1 VRVITDVLSL
11 DISKRGGDLE
21 RADLL
26 KYAQVKNHPE
36 LPVRLF
42 SPQDPRYVAQSGL
55 RAADKRPEPN
65 HLALYR
71 ADADEYRLKPGES
84 KLVVPLTWSEDGI
97 TVTKTYTFY
106 PGTCAV
112 KQKTTT
118 FPVVSTDQNGTGG
131 YKVLKPAEY
140 YQGVTASLQSAG
152 FCAETDSV
160 SVSVRNGID
169 FSEDYDILLGTGHVR
184 RGQGS
189 YRQTCTPPSFPLD
202 ASQVISYI
210 RVAFYSIRCPEGV
223 EVPRNAEDKLPVGCT
238 GFVTATPKTK
248 DNLDVKQGLIGT
260 QIDWTFE
267 QEGEHVRLNEFGDD
281 VPFNKVL
288 TAVNLGHWTLCATV
302 KAFRGCQFGEVTP
315 GAQ

>member
-1 VRVITDVLSL
+1 MGDPDTFCLRKNAALLPDVDAAIDRVV
-11 DISKRGGDLE
+11 
-21 RADLL
+21 
-26 KYAQVKNHPE
+26 QQHPDWFI
-36 LPVRLF
+36 L
-42 SPQDPRYVAQSGL
+42 
-55 RAADKRPEPN
+55 
-65 HLALYR
+65 
-71 ADADEYRLKPGES
+71 
-84 KLVVPLTWSEDGI
+84 
-97 TVTKTYTFY
+97 
-106 PGTCAV
+106 
-112 KQKTTT
+112 
-118 FPVVSTDQNGTGG
+118 TDQNGPGG

-152 FCAETDSV
+152 FCAETDTV

-202 ASQVISYI
+202 ASQLISYI

-223 EVPRNAEDKLPVGCT
+223 AVPRNAEDRLPLGCT

-267 QEGEHVRLNEFGDD
+267 QEGEHVPPQRLRGRPLQQDPVRRQRRPLAPLRDGQGLQGLPVRRSGRAHPRPVIAKRTETEITSR
-281 VPFNKVL
+281 PQS
-288 TAVNLGHWTLCATV
+288 TAALRSSGAVRGG
-302 KAFRGCQFGEVTP
+302 FRGSRMPIANE
-315 GAQ
+315 A

>member
-1 VRVITDVLSL
+1 MLRRGRTGLLVSMAATMLSCGGGSSPSAPAAGSAPSAAAPSPTPTTAPSASASASPAATACQYGMGDPDTFCVRKNAALLPDV
-11 DISKRGGDLE
+11 DAAIDRVV
-21 RADLL
+21 
-26 KYAQVKNHPE
+26 QQHPDWFV
-36 LPVRLF
+36 L
-42 SPQDPRYVAQSGL
+42 
-55 RAADKRPEPN
+55 
-65 HLALYR
+65 
-71 ADADEYRLKPGES
+71 
-84 KLVVPLTWSEDGI
+84 
-97 TVTKTYTFY
+97 
-106 PGTCAV
+106 
-112 KQKTTT
+112 
-118 FPVVSTDQNGTGG
+118 TDQNGTGG

-152 FCAETDSV
+152 FCAETDTV

-202 ASQVISYI
+202 ASQLISYI

-223 EVPRNAEDKLPVGCT
+223 AVPRNAEDRLPLGCT

-267 QEGEHVRLNEFGDD
+267 QEGEHVRLTDFADD
-281 VPFNKVL
+281 VPFNKIL
-288 TAVNLGHWTLCATV
+288 FAANAGHWTLCATV
-302 KAFRGCQFGEVTP
+302 KAFRGCQFGEVVEPTP
-315 GAQ
+315 AP